1 MPRFVPL
8 LASLC
13 VLVFAAALPQPAE
26 ARYRQYLFPP
36 LADSDI
42 ALIQETAQKR
52 FDEGKPGDVYE
63 WDNPETGNK
72 GKVFYLNSFEQD
84 GRECHDIAHR
94 IMIKGESD
102 AYVAKVTSCIM
113 EDGTVKWQF

>member
-1 MPRFVPL
+1 MPRFVPF

-13 VLVFAAALPQPAE
+13 VLVLAAALTLPAE

-42 ALIQETAQKR
+42 AMLQETAQKR
-52 FDEGKPGDVYE
+52 FESGKPGDVYE

-72 GKVFYLNSFEQD
+72 GTVFFLNAYEQD
-84 GRECHDIAHR
+84 GRKCHDIAHR
-94 IMIKGESD
+94 IEIKNETD
-102 AYVAKVTSCIM
+102 PYVIKAASCMM